1 MNEKKK
7 TPQTIEEKIKIAIEL
22 KEEGNKYFKEN
33 QLKKALYSYKKVN
46 KIKFKKTKIFL
57 YLNGLNSSLSDILS
71 RGNSKKE
78 KTKEEIEID
87 EIRLIAY
94 LNISAVY
101 IKLNEYKKAKENVY
115 KALQFDENNIK
126 GKNIIELK
134 KGIFR
139 RGQCRMELGE
149 LDLAESD
156 FNYVIEKN
164 PDDSLVKKEI
174 EILKKKMI
182 LRDKKEKT
190 LFTNMFKS

>member
-1 MNEKKK
+1 M
-7 TPQTIEEKIKIAIEL
+7 KIILKVKI
-22 KEEGNKYFKEN
+22 Y
-33 QLKKALYSYKKVN
+33 
-46 KIKFKKTKIFL
+46 
-57 YLNGLNSSLSDILS
+57 
-71 RGNSKKE
+71 
-78 KTKEEIEID
+78 
-87 EIRLIAY
+87 
-94 LNISAVY
+94 
-101 IKLNEYKKAKENVY
+101 
-115 KALQFDENNIK
+115 
-126 GKNIIELK
+126 LK